1 MQRVVIVSALLL
13 SLLAAILVPNLT
25 LANASVKSS
34 SQLISEVC
42 SKVPNSALCLEAFK
56 SDPRSA
62 NADLVGLG
70 RISIDLTKSATK
82 TTYELINSLLNKT
95 SDRRL
100 RGRYDFC
107 SVCYGRAVNDLD
119 DSEKSLSSGK
129 YLELNNFAAAALGEN
144 DLCEDNFDV
153 QPEELK
159 EAIQKAGDLC
169 YIILSIAKLSNS
181 CATEFNMVLEEFD
194 DQMTLLG
201 IVLLSRTRLP
211 SALTV
216 KTPYECDTGLSRFA
230 THTGVSGKLLYHI
243 PKYRLLLEP
252 LGEKKPSSKLWP
264 EDTKVW
270 PSVRVSLKLM
280 VSAAVQDFG
289 TENEMIRKEERRIE
303 GRASIVKKKENV
315 QMMWMKNQM
324 HKLK

>member
-1 MQRVVIVSALLL
+1 MAFSSSIPALLL

-34 SQLISEVC
+34 SQLISSVC

-129 YLELNNFAAAALGEN
+129 YLELNNFAAAALEEK
-144 DLCEDNFDV
+144 DLCEDNFNV

-159 EAIQKAGDLC
+159 QAIQKAGDLC
-169 YIILSIAKLSNS
+169 YIILSIAKRVDSFVYRFS
-181 CATEFNMVLEEFD
+181 FSS
-194 DQMTLLG
+194 G
-201 IVLLSRTRLP
+201 GSYSRTRLP
-211 SALTV
+211 SALTI

-270 PSVRVSLKLM
+270 PSVKVSLKLI
-280 VSAAVQDFG
+280 VSAALQDFG
-289 TENEMIRKEERRIE
+289 TLNEMIRTEKRRIE
-303 GRASIVKKKENV
+303 GRTSIVKNKENV
-315 QMMWMKNQM
+315 QMMWMKIQM

>member
-1 MQRVVIVSALLL
+1 MAFSSSISALLL

-42 SKVPNSALCLEAFK
+42 SKVPNSALCLEALK

-70 RISIDLTKSATK
+70 RISIDLTKAATK

-129 YLELNNFAAAALGEN
+129 YLELNNFAAAALEEK
-144 DLCEDNFDV
+144 DLCEDNFNV

-159 EAIQKAGDLC
+159 QAIQKAGDLC
-169 YIILSIAKLSNS
+169 YIILSIAKQPKPPFPIMF
-181 CATEFNMVLEEFD
+181 ELE
-194 DQMTLLG
+194 
-201 IVLLSRTRLP
+201 
-211 SALTV
+211 
-216 KTPYECDTGLSRFA
+216 
-230 THTGVSGKLLYHI
+230 KLLVAVVTVARSCI
-243 PKYRLLLEP
+243 GNSISSLSVSEA
-252 LGEKKPSSKLWP
+252 EK
-264 EDTKVW
+264 
-270 PSVRVSLKLM
+270 
-280 VSAAVQDFG
+280 G
-289 TENEMIRKEERRIE
+289 
-303 GRASIVKKKENV
+303 
-315 QMMWMKNQM
+315 
-324 HKLK
+324 

>member
-1 MQRVVIVSALLL
+1 MTDHINLGKSKEPKEKVASMAFSSSIPALLL

-42 SKVPNSALCLEAFK
+42 SKVPNSALCLEVLK

-70 RISIDLTKSATK
+70 RISIDLTKAATK
-82 TTYELINSLLNKT
+82 TTSELINSLLNKT

-100 RGRYDFC
+100 RGSYDFC

-169 YIILSIAKLSNS
+169 YIILSIAKR
-181 CATEFNMVLEEFD
+181 
-194 DQMTLLG
+194 LLG
-201 IVLLSRTRLP
+201 QTI
-211 SALTV
+211 
-216 KTPYECDTGLSRFA
+216 
-230 THTGVSGKLLYHI
+230 
-243 PKYRLLLEP
+243 
-252 LGEKKPSSKLWP
+252 
-264 EDTKVW
+264 
-270 PSVRVSLKLM
+270 
-280 VSAAVQDFG
+280 
-289 TENEMIRKEERRIE
+289 
-303 GRASIVKKKENV
+303 
-315 QMMWMKNQM
+315 
-324 HKLK
+324 